1 MKWRYIL
8 VPVILLSVFA
18 GLSRQTSLV
27 KAEESCGDNIE
38 CFQKQINDLTALL
51 NTNQGEANK
60 IGTKIK
66 SIQSQINVAT
76 AKLKVTEANIK
87 DRSKKVSTQYL
98 VLSVKIREMYMRLRS
113 QPLWVSLLS
122 STSMGES
129 RRELAYRQDS
139 NERDKQIIV
148 NLVQEIGSL
157 EADKKALELKKIQLA
172 KLQADLDIQN
182 AVFLK
187 EIKTLSAKIAKITA
201 EMQEVINSKID
212 SLNLSSSLG
221 GGPLFCVDDRKLDPG
236 FGTGFAFF
244 TSGIPHRVGMS
255 QYGAQLRA
263 KKGQSYETILRAY
276 YDNISIEKADENTE
290 ILVNGTNDYRQTF
303 NNERMKIEDYMK
315 HIYEMPGDWEME
327 ALKAQAIAAR
337 SYALA
342 VMRDEKVIKP
352 NQEGQEI
359 KKEENTQKWKDAVE
373 QTRGMVLRS
382 EGQIAKAWY
391 ASTAGGYTYRSSD
404 VWQRSTSWTKRLRD
418 TEGDVGSLND
428 LFSKAYDRESPCLY
442 TAQGSRKEYAKSA
455 WLKPEEV
462 ADIANVIL
470 LVRRDSS
477 IDRYTLCGEN
487 SPNKKCHDILSADT
501 VKDKLRSAGGQP
513 FDYISEATITGFDFG
528 LGKSNGIRL
537 RDRGGREE
545 TFDGD
550 EFKNFFNTRAPSN
563 IVIVGPL
570 YNVERR

>member
-8 VPVILLSVFA
+8 VPVILLSVFV

-122 STSMGES
+122 STSMGEA

-172 KLQADLDIQN
+172 KLQADLDVQN
-182 AVFLK
+182 PVFLK

-221 GGPLFCVDDRKLDPG
+221 GGPLYCVDDRKLDPG
-236 FGTGFAFF
+236 FGAGFAFF

-315 HIYEMPGDWEME
+315 HVYEMPGDWEMD

-373 QTRGMVLRS
+373 QTKGMVLRS

-470 LVRRDSS
+470 LVRRDPS

-487 SPNKKCHDILSADT
+487 SPNKKCHDFLSTDS
-501 VKDKLRSAGGQP
+501 VKTKLRNAGGHP

-528 LGKSNGIRL
+528 IGKSNGIRL

-545 TFDGD
+545 AFDGD